1 MKHKQKIALLSV
13 AAIPAV
19 ITIAPSIDVQAAQE
33 MVSPTSGSWVNPQ
46 HIFDAKSQSN
56 LSTFSVPTSI
66 TTTDS
71 ATLAEIISTK
81 FKNYETTFTV
91 KYTGPTAGL
100 QAALTQIYTD
110 FDAAQENQFY
120 TAATISRDYTYSGYV
135 NNVTIAFDIK
145 YNTTK
150 AQEEQVKGKIADII
164 KNTITAGMSE
174 FEKIKTIHDY
184 VVQNATFTKDS
195 QGSPH
200 AAYTLLTEKKG
211 VSQAYALVTYYL
223 LKAAGF
229 EDTHYVTGT
238 AAGTPHAWNVVKYNG
253 NFYHLDTA
261 WDEPAIRNASI
272 TDDKAIS
279 YQYFLRG
286 SDRFPH
292 TTTYRLPSIASD
304 ADASFKD
311 LQNVINP
318 ITDES
323 MLYYVKSKGELASL
337 DLKPLPKVGHAN
349 DSEYLKEVIF
359 TSPDTTSVSILA
371 KNLVLDK
378 DNGWLY
384 FSNLTD
390 GKGYLYKVKTDG
402 TDFTPVVKAY
412 VTDLQISGTK
422 LTFKKADDMPGDVLL
437 KNNNSAVD
445 TVISLITKF
454 VTSPSPLLQDIVNA
468 KIAYDELSVSQKAIV
483 NTTNYSFLEKEI
495 KNIQANSNDPRNIA
509 LRIAQL
515 DETDINF
522 INTVT
527 NLLIDFQTLKT
538 PEERAIVYNSPTL
551 LTEFD
556 KLGPIAKKAIDVSTM
571 IGELNSTKAT
581 YFADIKAAKKAFDGL
596 TPAQQAVIDI
606 ADSSVRGKLGK
617 EVNALKVAEDSVSD
631 IIYQLNLLNDQAA
644 NFGETFT
651 QLDTLIK
658 PFSDSKKAL
667 IRNRSIF
674 EKARETH
681 TTYTTEV
688 NKLKTDI
695 ETAILSNPTDAQLEA
710 LYKRYLAFNP
720 AKRKMFVDLTPNPLL
735 ALHTAMADNFAKT
748 NTVEAVV
755 NLINTLKAENPNFMS
770 EVNNAKLAYEAFI
783 AAFPSLSPEDKASL
797 EAVEPRLTVA
807 VDQAADIKTII
818 TAITKIPT
826 SVPSTTTSADTFTV
840 AYTNDVRSV
849 TDKISALKGKTIV
862 GSDLIPEDL
871 IMENHAE
878 KHISIPTMEL
888 YNTAQRNIT
897 DGNKANDQ
905 LNALSGA
912 STPED
917 VTAARASYTALT
929 DIGKKFVTDGAL
941 AKLVAQETRTD
952 QEAAKEVTALILA
965 LKQTDQDFLAKLTDA
980 RKRFDALTDPQEE
993 LVSLEAKTKL
1003 TDLEKA
1009 SENLTKVYNAIEA
1022 ISEEDVKNYIANYN
1036 TAQALYTVLK
1046 EDQKLLISNK
1056 DKLDAAQENV
1066 EAAKGMDADINA
1078 LSKDSTEEALLAA
1091 QEKYGALSPFQKEL
1105 VTNYSTL
1112 ESLIDKANGKEEAE
1126 AVIDMIAKLDEKKKT
1141 FALDVK
1147 KAREAFEKLNA
1158 KQKPYVTNIKDLEAA
1173 EKKVADLAGTS
1184 DIAQKMIAQIAAI
1197 NNTSA
1202 SFKTDVEAAKNAYT
1216 ELPEEQQALVNNYNV
1231 LKEHLATYDTYAAQ
1245 AKKLEDQINALSN
1258 TSPGYQAALA
1268 ALQSQ
1273 YNAFNAAQK
1282 AFVPEYAVKLLNAAQ
1297 SGIDAVRNVTNMI
1310 LALNPSKSTF
1320 HADVANA
1327 RAAYNALIKNHG
1339 VYLAAYLEEAL
1350 EKAEALV
1357 EKDKTAARKV
1367 VNAINSLSSDSILK
1381 EIERARR
1388 VYNNLTALQR
1398 PLVTNL
1404 QTLIDFETGKL
1415 SYNTSGIPDGVDTE
1429 DKDTN
1434 TEEKSPLPNFAA
1446 IPGERTAMTKSKGDT
1461 YTAQIYVSNE
1471 VGNSERFVL
1480 TTRANVTAIIPPTVT
1495 VVGDKTGTMAIEIQA
1510 TSSRVSFKATMDKKP
1525 VTFATE
1531 VDIIIES
1538 VPKNSVILR
1547 VDQFGNRV
1555 PATYTVDGD
1564 QYTIKTNGSD
1574 TFIITRSNT
1583 TFTDIQNDSHREY
1596 IEELAAR
1603 NIIQNDGNGKFNPN
1617 QSITRAEFAVMMAR
1631 ALDIQP
1637 STDTNFNDIRGKSY
1651 ESEVQAL
1658 YEAGII
1664 QGVNSTT
1671 FNPNSTLTR
1680 QQAAMMVERMLDY
1693 VNVDTNVWESPQFTD
1708 AHLIADS
1715 AINAVA
1721 LMKSLDIVSG
1731 KADGSFDPLGK
1742 LIRSQLAKILYK
1754 ALQSADLL

>member
-1 MKHKQKIALLSV
+1 MKHKRKIALLSV
-13 AAIPAV
+13 AALPAMV
-19 ITIAPSIDVQAAQE
+19 TLVPSVDAAQQTT
-33 MVSPTSGSWVNPQ
+33 PTRSGSWVNPQ
-46 HIFDAKSQSN
+46 HIFDGQPQPSLRS
-56 LSTFSVPTSI
+56 LST
-66 TTTDS
+66 TTTS
-71 ATLAEIISTK
+71 ADTASTKNELESILTAK

-100 QAALTQIYTD
+100 QAALTEIYTD
-110 FDAAQENQFY
+110 FDKVPGNQFY

-145 YNTTK
+145 YNTTI
-150 AQEEQVKGKIADII
+150 AQEEQVKKEITNII
-164 KNTITAGMSE
+164 NSNITSEMSE
-174 FEKIKTIHDY
+174 LQKIKAIHDY
-184 VVQNATFTKDS
+184 VVKNATFTKDS
-195 QGSPH
+195 KGSPH
-200 AAYTLLTEKKG
+200 AAHTLLTEKKG

-223 LKAAGF
+223 LKEARIEA
-229 EDTHYVTGT
+229 HYVTGT
-238 AAGTPHAWNVVKYNG
+238 AAGTPHAWNVVKYN
-253 NFYHLDTA
+253 NAYYHLDTA
-261 WDEPAIRNASI
+261 WDEPAIRNASN

-279 YQYFLRG
+279 YQYFLRDSTG
-286 SDRFPH
+286 FNTHSNF
-292 TTTYRLPSIASD
+292 TLPNGVSIAPN

-311 LQNVINP
+311 LQNVIKP
-318 ITDES
+318 ITDEN
-323 MLYYVKSKGELASL
+323 MLYYVKNTGELASL
-337 DLKPLPKVGHAN
+337 DLKPLPNVGHAATPE
-349 DSEYLKEVIF
+349 SLKEVIF
-359 TSPDTTSVSILA
+359 TSADTASVDIKA
-371 KNLVLDK
+371 KDLVLDK
-378 DNGWLY
+378 ENGWLY

-402 TDFTPVVKAY
+402 TDLTPVVKTY
-412 VTDLQISGTK
+412 VTDLDISGTT
-422 LTFKKADDMPGDVLL
+422 LTYKKADGTPVTVSLVNDS
-437 KNNNSAVD
+437 SAGSKV
-445 TVISLITKF
+445 VALITKF
-454 VTSPSPLLQDIVNA
+454 ATSTPPLLQDIVKA
-468 KIAYDELSVSQKAIV
+468 KIAFDKLSVSQQVFVGNRNILKQKID
-483 NTTNYSFLEKEI
+483 E
-495 KNIQANSNDPRNIA
+495 IQAVPDGPSNIA

-515 DETDINF
+515 DETDVDF
-522 INTVT
+522 VT
-527 NLLIDFQTLKT
+527 KANNLLAAYQALTTTEDQT
-538 PEERAIVYNSPTL
+538 IVYNYGVL
-551 LTEFD
+551 VNELKKQEE
-556 KLGPIAKKAIDVSTM
+556 IAAKSEAVWDM
-571 IGELNSTKAT
+571 IKNLNSTKAT
-581 YFADIKAAKKAFDGL
+581 YFADVKAAKKAFDGL
-596 TPAQQAVIDI
+596 TPAQQVPIDNIAKLNTAVAAMI
-606 ADSSVRGKLGK
+606 AAEN
-617 EVNALKVAEDSVSD
+617 EVSN
-631 IIYQLNLLNDQAA
+631 IIYQLSLLNDQAA
-644 NFGETFT
+644 NFEAAFT
-651 QLDTLIK
+651 QLDALIK
-658 PFSDSKKAL
+658 PLSDSKKAL
-667 IRNRSIF
+667 ITNKSIF
-674 EKARETH
+674 DKARATY
-681 TTYTTEV
+681 TTYTKEV
-688 NKLKTDI
+688 NSLKTDI
-695 ETAILSNPTDAQLEA
+695 ETAISGDPTDAQLEA

-720 AKRKMFVDLTPNPLL
+720 AKRKMFVDLIPNPLD
-735 ALHTAMADNFAKT
+735 ALHTAMAADFAKT
-748 NTVEAVV
+748 NTVDAVV
-755 NLINTLKAENPNFMS
+755 NKINALKAENTNFVS
-770 EVNNAKLAYEAFI
+770 DVNDARLAYEAFI
-783 AAFPSLSPEDKASL
+783 AAYPSLPQGDQDKL
-797 EAVEPRLTVA
+797 DAVTPRLTIAEDLV
-807 VDQAADIKTII
+807 VDIKSII
-818 TAITKIPT
+818 TAITTIPT
-826 SVPSTTTSADTFTV
+826 SAPSTTTSADTFTV
-840 AYTNDVRSV
+840 DYTNVVNSV
-849 TDKISALKGKTIV
+849 TDKINALKGKTLV

-871 IMENHAE
+871 LMENHAE
-878 KHISIPTMEL
+878 KHISIQTMEL

-905 LNALSGA
+905 LNALSVA
-912 STPED
+912 STPAD
-917 VTAARASYTALT
+917 ITAARAAYDKLT
-929 DIGKKFVTDGAL
+929 DIGKKFVEPTAL
-941 AKLVAQETRTD
+941 AKLVAQETRTN
-952 QEAAKEVTALILA
+952 QKAADEVTALILA
-965 LKQTDQDFLAKLTDA
+965 LKQTDQDFLAKLKEA
-980 RKRFDALTDPQEE
+980 RKEYDALTDPQEA
-993 LVSLEAKTKL
+993 LVSHEAKTKL
-1003 TDLEKA
+1003 IDLEKA

-1022 ISEEDVKNYIANYN
+1022 ISEEDVKNYIANYDA
-1036 TAQALYTVLK
+1036 AQALYTKLD
-1046 EDQKLLISNK
+1046 EDQKPLISNR
-1056 DKLDAAQENV
+1056 DKLDTAKANID
-1066 EAAKGMDADINA
+1066 AAKAVIAEIDT
-1078 LSKDSTEEALLAA
+1078 LSKDSTEEAILAVKA
-1091 QEKYGALSPFQKEL
+1091 KYDTLEEFQKKL
-1105 VTNYSTL
+1105 VTNYSKL
-1112 ESLIDKANGKEEAE
+1112 ESLVDKTNGKEQAE
-1126 AVIDMIAKLDEKKKT
+1126 AVIAMIDKLDETKKT
-1141 FALDVK
+1141 FAVDVK
-1147 KAREAFEKLNA
+1147 RAREAYNKLSD
-1158 KQKPYVTNIKDLEAA
+1158 KQKEYVTNYDDLLAA

-1184 DIAQKMIAQIAAI
+1184 DIAQKLIAQIAAI

-1202 SFKTDVEAAKNAYT
+1202 SFKADVEAAKSAYAA
-1216 ELPEEQQALVNNYNV
+1216 LPEEQQALINNYNV
-1231 LKEHLATYDTYAAQ
+1231 LKEHLVTYDTYAAQ
-1245 AKKLEDQINALSN
+1245 AKKLEDKINALSN

-1268 ALQSQ
+1268 ALQSE

-1310 LALNPSKSTF
+1310 LALNPSRLTF

-1367 VNAINSLSSDSILK
+1367 VNAINSLSSDSIRK
-1381 EIERARR
+1381 EIDRARR

-1415 SYNTSGIPDGVDTE
+1415 SYNTSGIPDGVDTD

-1434 TEEKSPLPNFAA
+1434 TEETNLLPDFAA

-1461 YTAQIYVSNE
+1461 YTAQIFVSNE
-1471 VGNSERFVL
+1471 VGNSERFIL

-1495 VVGDKTGTMAIEIQA
+1495 VVGDKTGTIAIEIQA

-1617 QSITRAEFAVMMAR
+1617 QNITRAEFAVMMAR

-1721 LMKSLDIVSG
+1721 LMQSLDIVSG

-1742 LIRSQLAKILYK
+1742 LTRSQLAKILYK